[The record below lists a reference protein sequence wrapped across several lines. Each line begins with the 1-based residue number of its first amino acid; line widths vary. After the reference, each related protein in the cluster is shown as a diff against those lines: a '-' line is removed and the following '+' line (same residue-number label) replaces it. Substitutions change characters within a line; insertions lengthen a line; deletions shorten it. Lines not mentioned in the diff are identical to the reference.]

1 MYYWVCSQDV
11 AVLKLLRIL
20 QEWWRICSSININS
34 RAKMWKVKCRNFWTF
49 WISTVWIQSLIFS
62 PAIEFMT
69 IAFYSRLKCEINEV
83 LFHLWV
89 LIVRAKFRYNP
100 WLQNGEKSRKGIGPK
115 ILLANPGIFFVTFSN
130 TMISFLLA
138 EIAIDFLARPATFQC
153 CWHSMSR
160 FFPKEEFF
168 WNQKKCQFWNWVKLE
183 GRASFETW

>member
-69 IAFYSRLKCEINEV
+69 IAFYSRQKCEINEV

-89 LIVRAKFRYNP
+89 LIVRANFRYNP

-115 ILLANPGIFFVTFSN
+115 ILLANPGIIFVTFSN
-130 TMISFLLA
+130 TMISFFSGGNCNWF
-138 EIAIDFLARPATFQC
+138 FLARPATFQC

-160 FFPKEEFF
+160 FFLRKNFSGT
-168 WNQKKCQFWNWVKLE
+168 KRSV
-183 GRASFETW
+183 SFEIGSN

>member
-69 IAFYSRLKCEINEV
+69 IAFYSRQKCEINEV

-115 ILLANPGIFFVTFSN
+115 ILLANPRIFFVTFSN
-130 TMISFLLA
+130 TMISFFFWRKLQL
-138 EIAIDFLARPATFQC
+138 IFLARPATFQC

-160 FFPKEEFF
+160 FFLRKNFSGT
-168 WNQKKCQFWNWVKLE
+168 KRSV
-183 GRASFETW
+183 SFEIGSN